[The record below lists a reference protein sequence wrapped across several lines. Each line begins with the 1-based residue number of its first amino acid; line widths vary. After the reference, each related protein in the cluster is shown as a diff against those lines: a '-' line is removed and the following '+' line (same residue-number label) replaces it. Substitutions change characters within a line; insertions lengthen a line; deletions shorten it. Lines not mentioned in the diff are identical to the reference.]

1 MTSIG
6 NSDIIYEGGAGMG
19 VLFWEIFIQ
28 ILNTVFLVA
37 VLVVVG
43 ILVVRLLKKTK

>member
-1 MTSIG
+1 
-6 NSDIIYEGGAGMG
+6 MG